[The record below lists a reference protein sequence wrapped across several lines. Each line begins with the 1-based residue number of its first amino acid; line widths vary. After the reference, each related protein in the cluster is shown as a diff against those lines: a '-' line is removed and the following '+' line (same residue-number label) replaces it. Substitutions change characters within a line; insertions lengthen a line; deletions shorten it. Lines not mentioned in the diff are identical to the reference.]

1 MEDPTFFLFIGGSLV
16 LQQTLPEFSGVKLL
30 RWVLMDPDDVIRKLL
45 AFGALFRT
53 QATLFTLKRN
63 VLGAFSVNNDCGVR

>member
-1 MEDPTFFLFIGGSLV
+1 MEDPTLFFVYWWFACSSTDTAGIFGG
-16 LQQTLPEFSGVKLL
+16 QPL
-30 RWVLMDPDDVIRKLL
+30 RLVLMDPDDVIRKLL